1 MPSWNPF
8 KKEKEQPQEEQYAPP
23 PGPPPSYAQQQQ
35 QQQQQQQH
43 QQQQHQPPGYGHASS
58 YASSS
63 TGGYAPPPGPPPS
76 HNPNN
81 PFVDYTKKSDHQHQQ
96 PSADHSQQSDPAYYS
111 TYQRLPQPPPN
122 NTGAPFS
129 APVIEPPPY
138 HDWTVVPDT
147 ALLPPP
153 PPMNNEFSPTAN
165 ASAEA
170 GEAAFKWCNENP
182 LRPPLALTSAQLSAL
197 AFGRVTLAAPHRQT
211 YKGELLPH
219 DASPGRYR
227 GRTASGCGDASLW
240 TALPLYAAAA
250 HSPFLTGRPKTVYFE
265 LRVAGVGGMP
275 GSASLEE
282 ADAGIALGFVAQP
295 YPAWRLPGWQR
306 GSLGVHGDDGRKYVN
321 DTFGGVDFTTAFA
334 QGDTVGLGMTFS
346 LPRNGPPPPQYGG
359 QQQRP
364 GKCDVQ
370 VFLTRNGKRKDGWDL
385 HEELDER
392 AIGGVEGLEGDFDV
406 CGAVGVFGGVEFEVF
421 FNRADWMYK
430 PEHV

>member
-1 MPSWNPF
+1 MPHWNPF
-8 KKEKEQPQEEQYAPP
+8 KKEKQQPQEDQYEPP
-23 PGPPPSYAQQQQ
+23 PGPPPSYV
-35 QQQQQQQH
+35 QQH
-43 QQQQHQPPGYGHASS
+43 QTPGYVPPPSGS
-58 YASSS
+58 
-63 TGGYAPPPGPPPS
+63 GYIPPPGPPPS

-81 PFVDYTKKSDHQHQQ
+81 PFVDYTKKSDQPHADPSHQ
-96 PSADHSQQSDPAYYS
+96 PEPAYYS
-111 TYQRLPQPPPN
+111 TYQRLPQPPLP
-122 NTGAPFS
+122 TPGAPASSSPS
-129 APVIEPPPY
+129 AAEPPPY

-153 PPMNNEFSPTAN
+153 PPMNNDFSPTAN

-170 GEAAFKWCNENP
+170 GAAAFEWCNANP
-182 LRPPLALTSAQLSAL
+182 LRAPLALSPAQLSAL
-197 AFGRVTLAAPHRQT
+197 AFGRVTFVPFDRQT

-227 GRTASGCGDASLW
+227 GRTASGCGDACLW
-240 TALPLYAAAA
+240 TALPLYSAAA
-250 HSPFLTGRPKTVYFE
+250 HSPSVTANAGRPKTVYFE

-275 GSASLEE
+275 GAGNSKNTSLEE

-306 GSLGVHGDDGRKYVN
+306 GSLGVHGDDGRRYVN

-334 QGDTVGLGMTFS
+334 QGDTVGLGMTFG
-346 LPRNGPPPPQYGG
+346 LPRNGPPPQYG
-359 QQQRP
+359 QQQQQQRRP

-370 VFLTRNGKRKDGWDL
+370 VFFTRNGKRAGGWDL

-406 CGAVGVFGGVEFEVF
+406 HGAVGVFGGVEFAVF
-421 FNRADWMYK
+421 FNQADWMYR